1 MIFLWPS
8 IILIMISILAIIY
21 VDKIPKNIVVYDK
34 PDNFRKIH
42 SIPTPLL
49 GGLIFYVNICL
60 NIIFFYN
67 ELNFGLRLII
77 LLLLLYSFFFSIG
90 YIDDKF
96 SISPGKKTI
105 YILLTLFLIIPL
117 HEKIIVN
124 ELIFK
129 DLELIVNLN
138 QANIFFTIFSIY
150 FFLISS
156 ISLMVRMV

>member
-60 NIIFFYN
+60 NIIFFIMN
-67 ELNFGLRLII
+67 
-77 LLLLLYSFFFSIG
+77 
-90 YIDDKF
+90 
-96 SISPGKKTI
+96 
-105 YILLTLFLIIPL
+105 
-117 HEKIIVN
+117 
-124 ELIFK
+124 
-129 DLELIVNLN
+129 
-138 QANIFFTIFSIY
+138 
-150 FFLISS
+150 
-156 ISLMVRMV
+156 